1 MATAHGK
8 RGRIASCQ
16 QGRTLM
22 TPEKLVT
29 LTTTGLAYGRASP
42 PDLRYV
48 LPIVEGMFQGIAAA
62 RLTPDIAL
70 NIPRPR
76 NRAWIVIIDDRAPGA
91 VGPSSFDPATMGWL
105 IADTNR
111 VAVDS
116 AAPGQDLCEYFVE
129 EVVSGSRLLVVQTNE
144 DRHAMC
150 REFYQQ
156 RWRGSEIVEVVPV
169 LNDPSRKLRAF
180 VTRVSGRR

>member
-1 MATAHGK
+1 MAPAHGNCSPTPAAS
-8 RGRIASCQ
+8 RG
-16 QGRTLM
+16 GTLM
-22 TPEKLVT
+22 TTKDLVA
-29 LTTTGLAYGRASP
+29 LTTSGLAFGKASP

-76 NRAWIVIIDDRAPGA
+76 NRAWIIIIDDRAPGA
-91 VGPSSFDPATMGWL
+91 SGPRSFDPRTMEWL

-116 AAPGQDLCEYFVE
+116 AAPGQDLYEYFVE
-129 EVVSGSRLLVVQTNE
+129 EVVSGSRLLVVQTTAN
-144 DRHAMC
+144 RHATW
-150 REFYQQ
+150 REFFQQ
-156 RWRGSEIVEVVPV
+156 RWRGSEIAEVVPV

-180 VTRVSGRR
+180 VTRF